1 MPFKNSIAG
10 CLSVVALPIR
20 SNIFLMLFLLVQFS
34 QLILEEE
41 VQKESSQGKKI
52 LEHLWARGGGG
63 EEIVTE
69 LPPHKFVAKFC
80 RDRWEPRTP
89 TVEKLSY
96 LPTCLPACPPHSWLG
111 RQVGRDLL
119 MRVCYNRFF
128 FLIILFYFIF
138 TGPVILMM
146 LGRWGRSFF
155 FFGEIS
161 PKFSKFQ
168 NEVILQVFILPDVR
182 NF

>member
-1 MPFKNSIAG
+1 MPFKKSIAG

-20 SNIFLMLFLLVQFS
+20 SKIFLMLFLLVQFS

-138 TGPVILMM
+138 TGPNFKFTV
-146 LGRWGRSFF
+146 
-155 FFGEIS
+155 EIS
-161 PKFSKFQ
+161 PKSDIKKFQ
-168 NEVILQVFILPDVR
+168 IPKWSDFGGFHFARCQNLK
-182 NF
+182 